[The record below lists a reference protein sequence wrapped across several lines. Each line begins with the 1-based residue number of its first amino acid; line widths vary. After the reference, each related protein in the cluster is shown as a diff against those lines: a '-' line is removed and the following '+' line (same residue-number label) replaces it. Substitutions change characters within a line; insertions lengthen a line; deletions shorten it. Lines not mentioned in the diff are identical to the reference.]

1 MRLWVAFIFVMC
13 LCAGTT
19 AQAGPWLREKGST
32 FSSVSVSATYFRDFG
47 TATYLEYGLRE
58 HMTIGADISTFTSSE
73 GARSGFATLFLRRAL
88 GANQGKSRW
97 AYELGIGSA
106 WEGDLILPHIKT
118 AVSWGRGYTLRE
130 KSGWMTV
137 DASIKW
143 DLMQGEHAG
152 KLDATV
158 GMNFSDRTTG
168 MLQLYLAH
176 LDHKFYATLAP
187 SVVIKPG
194 KRKFKIQIGTEI
206 PTDDAKNTVLKLGIW
221 REF

>member
-1 MRLWVAFIFVMC
+1 MRFWIAFIFIML
-13 LCAGTT
+13 LCAGPT

-32 FSSVSVSATYFRDFG
+32 FSSVSVNATYLGDFG
-47 TATYLEYGLRE
+47 TATYLEYGWRD
-58 HMTIGADISTFTSSE
+58 HMTIGADISTLTSRE
-73 GARSGFATLFLRRAL
+73 GTRSGSATLFLRRAL
-88 GANQGKSRW
+88 GPNTGQNRW
-97 AYELGIGSA
+97 AYDLGVGTA
-106 WEGDLILPHIKT
+106 WEGDLILPHLKT
-118 AVSWGRGYTLRE
+118 GVSWGRGYKLRE

-137 DASIKW
+137 DAAITW
-143 DLMQGEHAG
+143 DLSHGEHAG

-176 LDHKFYATLAP
+176 LDHKFFATIAP

-194 KRKFKIQIGTEI
+194 NRKFKIQIGTET
-206 PTDDAKNTVLKLGIW
+206 PTDDPENTALKLGIW